1 MSAESLILIAAMAAA
16 VLVTRI
22 AAPLFF
28 SRVGLPTWVGRWL
41 KHVPVAVFSALVAPA
56 VLSPAGR
63 LDLSPA
69 NFNLLAGLITAAVI
83 WRSGNFALAV
93 AAGIVAVCSLRWLA

>member
-1 MSAESLILIAAMAAA
+1 MSADTFVLIAVMAAA
-16 VLVTRI
+16 VLTTRI
-22 AAPLFF
+22 AAPLLF
-28 SRVGLPTWVGRWL
+28 SRVGLPDWVGRWL

-69 NFNLLAGLITAAVI
+69 NFNLLAGLLTAAVI

-93 AAGIVAVCSLRWLA
+93 AAGILAVCGLRWLA